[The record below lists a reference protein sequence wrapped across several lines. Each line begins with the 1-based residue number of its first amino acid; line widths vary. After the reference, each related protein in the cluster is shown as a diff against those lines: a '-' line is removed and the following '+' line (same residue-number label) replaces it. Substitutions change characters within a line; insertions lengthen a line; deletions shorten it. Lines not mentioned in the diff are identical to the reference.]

1 MTQQV
6 FLALYKGKRN
16 INSPLD
22 YAKRVVDFAVRK
34 ITHSEYSHCEIAIQ
48 ISGNR
53 FECYT
58 ASMTDGGV
66 RKKVMPLPADKWDLI
81 PISDPAIVLCVES
94 LYTQTVGAKYDF
106 LGATGVVLHNA
117 HSKTR
122 WFCSEWC
129 AAALGLQKPQQYS
142 PHKLALKINT
152 LPEPM
157 VQAG

>member
-1 MTQQV
+1 MTRQAY
-6 FLALYKGKRN
+6 LALYKGKRN
-16 INSPLD
+16 IKRPIFD
-22 YAKRVVDFAVRK
+22 YLKRFADFAVRQ
-34 ITHSEYSHCEIAIQ
+34 ITNSPYSHCEIAVRL
-48 ISGNR
+48 SDNR

-66 RKKVMPLPADKWDLI
+66 RKKIMHLPPDKWDLI
-81 PISDPAIVLCVES
+81 PISDPAIVLRVEK
-94 LYTQTVGAKYDF
+94 LYAQTAGAKYDF

-117 HSKTR
+117 HSKSR

-152 LPEPM
+152 LPEM
-157 VQAG
+157 IQAG